1 MAEPENLPASIGR
14 YEVKRLLGG
23 GAMGN
28 VWLAEDPRIKRKVAV
43 KTMRMDTL
51 RNEADR
57 VECLARFQREAE
69 VSGLLN
75 HPGIVTIYD
84 VGESELGP
92 FLAMEYVPGRP
103 LDVLVK
109 ANQALGLQEKLRII
123 AGVAEALDHAHQFGV
138 IHRDVKPGNVMIT
151 EDGRPK
157 LMDFGIAKRE
167 DASLTQTGTFLGTPS
182 YASPEQIREGT
193 VDNRSDIFSFGVM
206 AFEILSGQSPFPG
219 NSINTILYRIV
230 NEPPVEIV
238 PPVLGVVPDGWK
250 RVFGKVLSKLP
261 ADRYPTCIAFVRDL
275 MDVTSEIGKDD
286 RRELLGILHLPGTE
300 PGLAAPGQAA
310 PVLAAPVLNR
320 AHEETA
326 VGLPEPRRG
335 RAPLMI
341 AAAAMLA
348 VGGGGAWLFLKG
360 RGGES
365 LQVVTRPEQAKV
377 FVDGRLQESLSPTTV
392 QLRPG
397 ARLRIERKGFEK
409 QELTFDPGRP
419 LPPVLELKPV
429 IREILVTSIPEGA
442 SINVDG
448 TVLGTTPMKVKWN
461 EGKKAKFTLSLGKQ
475 GFVRDFDI
483 GETPEGQIFRLAEE
497 GEKQQVIDARS
508 EGILRVAGAFS
519 VRARIDGK
527 DLGELSTSSQH
538 TLPPGKYK
546 VELSAPKVF
555 YKATHTVQILA
566 GQPHTITLPGL
577 VKIVVDTFP
586 TSDMVTIDGLPTD
599 VESNGQGSITVTK
612 GPHIIGFAHKA
623 TKVPVDIKADGRQK
637 IKL

>member
-43 KTMRMDTL
+43 KTMRMDNL

-92 FLAMEYVPGRP
+92 FLAMEYVPGKP
-103 LDVLVK
+103 LD
-109 ANQALGLQEKLRII
+109 ALIKSSQDLGIKEKLRII

-206 AFEILSGQSPFPG
+206 TFEILSGQSPFPG

-261 ADRYPTCIAFVRDL
+261 ADRYPTCIAFVREL

-286 RRELLGILHLPGTE
+286 RRELLGILHLPGAE
-300 PGLAAPGQAA
+300 PAAAAA
-310 PVLAAPVLNR
+310 PVISR
-320 AHEETA
+320 AHDETA
-326 VGLPEPRRG
+326 MGLPEPRRS

-341 AAAAMLA
+341 AAAALLA
-348 VGGGGAWLFLKG
+348 LGGGGAWLFVKG

-365 LQVVTRPEQAKV
+365 LQIVTRPEQARV
-377 FVDGRLQESLSPTTV
+377 FVDGKPQEALSPTTV
-392 QLRPG
+392 LLRPG

-409 QELTFDPGRP
+409 QEWTFDPGKP
-419 LPPVLELKPV
+419 LPPVLDLKPV
-429 IREILVTSIPEGA
+429 IREIQVASIPEGA
-442 SINVDG
+442 TINVDG
-448 TVLGTTPMKVKWN
+448 VVLGTTPMKIKWN
-461 EGKKAKFTLSLGKQ
+461 EGRKAKFTLSRG
-475 GFVRDFDI
+475 GEVFVRDFEV
-483 GETPEGQIFRLAEE
+483 GETPEGQIFRLAAE
-497 GEKQQVIDARS
+497 GEKQQVIDAKS
-508 EGILRVAGAFS
+508 EGILRVAGTFA

-527 DLGELSTSSQH
+527 DIGELGASSQH
-538 TLPPGKYK
+538 ALPPGRYK

-566 GQPHTITLPGL
+566 GQPHTISLPGL
-577 VKIVVDTFP
+577 AKIQVFTFP
-586 TSDMVTIDGLPTD
+586 TEDEVTIDGLPSG
-599 VESNGQGSITVTK
+599 VQSNGENSISVAK
-612 GPHIIGFAHKA
+612 GPHVIGFTHKA
-623 TKVPVDIKADGRQK
+623 TKESVDIKADGMLKK
-637 IKL
+637 IKI